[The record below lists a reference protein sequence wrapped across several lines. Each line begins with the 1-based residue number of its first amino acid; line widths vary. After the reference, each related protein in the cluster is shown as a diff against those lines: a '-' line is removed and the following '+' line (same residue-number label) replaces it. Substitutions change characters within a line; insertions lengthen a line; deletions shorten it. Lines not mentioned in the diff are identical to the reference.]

1 MDKNYRIFGSS
12 LTSLVLIDY
21 LSRSS
26 NCSVE
31 WIIASKNRFGGHF
44 AGVGVFNSPL
54 DIGMVALEVD
64 EPVKQ
69 QETISTDSPPK
80 GSEINPFLSLIKNW
94 FIKQKVVIRDIAV
107 VTKYKDKIY
116 PDLFISNDT
125 TLLSKFNN
133 KKKFKSE
140 IMGKKSQENIHP
152 RNKNKASFAHNMNLA
167 TYFQQVYGKT
177 FFTQLVSQFVNKI
190 DINLM
195 NRVIISKHRSLWIP
209 LFFPETIFGIN
220 QGSIGNNKFL
230 RTFSCFQEDT
240 VARWLQDITNSALNS
255 NRVNVI
261 KSSTDLERESFLKYI
276 GVGDKD
282 FVNVYSDDQKFIAKS
297 TMSNLESVDIYVIY
311 LKTSTELIDK
321 VVFDTDLDND
331 FYRITSRFTKTRFG
345 YNYICIETTKDLREN
360 LKSSKNYSSL
370 KEYVFLALGIIIEIN
385 GICIKTGRL
394 NMMTHDYV
402 QSLEKNSD
410 EVSNFLIENNVINL
424 SHNGL
429 NNSMNEQILAA
440 LWYIDRIK
448 CEGMV

>member
-1 MDKNYRIFGSS
+1 
-12 LTSLVLIDY
+12 
-21 LSRSS
+21 
-26 NCSVE
+26 
-31 WIIASKNRFGGHF
+31 
-44 AGVGVFNSPL
+44 
-54 DIGMVALEVD
+54 
-64 EPVKQ
+64 
-69 QETISTDSPPK
+69 
-80 GSEINPFLSLIKNW
+80 
-94 FIKQKVVIRDIAV
+94 
-107 VTKYKDKIY
+107 
-116 PDLFISNDT
+116 
-125 TLLSKFNN
+125 
-133 KKKFKSE
+133 
-140 IMGKKSQENIHP
+140 
-152 RNKNKASFAHNMNLA
+152 MNLA

-195 NRVIISKHRSLWIP
+195 DRVIVSKHRSLWIP

-261 KSSTDLERESFLKYI
+261 KSTTDLERESFLKYI

-282 FVNVYSDDQKFIAKS
+282 FVNVYSDDQKFISKS

-360 LKSSKNYSSL
+360 LKSSEDYSSL
-370 KEYVFLALGIIIEIN
+370 KEYAFLALGIIIEIN
-385 GICIKTGRL
+385 DICIKTGRL